1 MLTNSTSAFFIFLTV
16 KLIAKFTTGLKES
29 LLNKYV
35 DYCCNFISILNMIK
49 KYFIFLTLILSV
61 YSCTVISEKAT
72 QKADKENAYL
82 STFLNKSSSNLNSTL
97 GKPTQV
103 LSESNLTVHVYEVKG
118 TIFDCQRKF
127 TIDNKNI
134 VTGFVSTCW
143 D

>member
-1 MLTNSTSAFFIFLTV
+1 
-16 KLIAKFTTGLKES
+16 
-29 LLNKYV
+29 
-35 DYCCNFISILNMIK
+35 MIK
-49 KYFIFLTLILSV
+49 KYFSLLALIFLT
-61 YSCTVISEKAT
+61 YSCAVISEKAT

-82 STFLNKSSSNLNSTL
+82 STFLNKSTTTLNQTF

-103 LSESNLTVHVYEVKG
+103 LSENNQTVHVYEIKG
-118 TIFDCQRKF
+118 KLFDCQRKF